1 MAFTCEVGDLVI
13 RKDTDSVG
21 IIVKFDHEGD
31 PYIDFIY
38 GSFLCNDVNELVLDY
53 ISKYKNL
60 EEEDL

>member
-1 MAFTCEVGDLVI
+1 MAVMFDVGDLVI

-38 GSFLCNDVNELVLDY
+38 GSLCDDENELVLDY
-53 ISKYKNL
+53 ISKYKHL